1 LAIAFADRALSEFI
15 QKLQFTNLISLAIR
29 ELLIAFRDTIKV
41 YRSLYLKRNILHK
54 NVSKNNIIITN
65 SNEIDSFTEMLIDL
79 DLAKVLDSERNNAQ
93 H

>member
-1 LAIAFADRALSEFI
+1 MTIVFADRALSEFI

-29 ELLIAFRDTIKV
+29 ELLIVFRDTIKT
-41 YRSLYLKRNILHK
+41 YRSLYLKRNILYK

-65 SNEIDSFTEMLIDL
+65 SNEIDSFTEILIDL
-79 DLAKVLDSERNNAQ
+79 NLAKVLDSERSNAR